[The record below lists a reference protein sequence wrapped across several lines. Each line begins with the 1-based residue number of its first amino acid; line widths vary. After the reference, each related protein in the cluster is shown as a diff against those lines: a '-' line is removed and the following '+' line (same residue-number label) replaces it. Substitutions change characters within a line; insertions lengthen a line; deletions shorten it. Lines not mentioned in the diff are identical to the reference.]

1 MYNIINAEKQNVAKR
16 KNCQRKQIEKYEHFL
31 KEEQDNLRTRT
42 RETLGEQVVFQ
53 GEVDMEDDLAERD
66 VRLLENQYRVFIKT
80 TSSGQKRPH
89 GS

>member
-1 MYNIINAEKQNVAKR
+1 
-16 KNCQRKQIEKYEHFL
+16 
-31 KEEQDNLRTRT
+31 
-42 RETLGEQVVFQ
+42 LGEQVVFK

-89 GS
+89 GT